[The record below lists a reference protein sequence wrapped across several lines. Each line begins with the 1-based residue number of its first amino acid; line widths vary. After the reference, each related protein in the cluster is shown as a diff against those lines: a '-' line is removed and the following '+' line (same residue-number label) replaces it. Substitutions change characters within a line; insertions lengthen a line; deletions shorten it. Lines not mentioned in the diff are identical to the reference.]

1 MNNNN
6 TDIKFNDFTNQ
17 PLIPYKILEALLK
30 SNSDSANNLFKLLKY
45 NDIDCLS
52 KPNLTLKE
60 KKALIWRGQDIENNY
75 NIFVKPLVSSS
86 LVDSESQSQMRI
98 YRYSTYP
105 ENKIDA
111 TISIQLVFLT
121 NDKASLVDVD
131 GILCERTDVME
142 SEFLNVINGRDIQIG
157 TGYISFDRQVIRQN
171 TSQINI
177 SNSRSVYGRS
187 LLISLKYTYLS
198 HDDCS

>member
-6 TDIKFNDFTNQ
+6 KDIKYNDFSSQ

-30 SNSDSANNLFKLLKY
+30 NNSDHANNLFKLLKY

-52 KPNLTLKE
+52 RQNLTLKE
-60 KKALIWRGQDIENNY
+60 KTSLIWRGQDVEQNY
-75 NIFVKPLVSSS
+75 NIFVKPLIGSS

-105 ENKIDA
+105 DNKIEA
-111 TISIQLVFLT
+111 TISIQLIFLT
-121 NDKASLVDVD
+121 NEKSSLVDVD

-142 SEFLNVINGRDIQIG
+142 SEFLNVINGRDIDIG
-157 TGYISFDRQVIRQN
+157 TGYITFDRQVIRSS
-171 TSQINI
+171 TSQINV

-187 LLISLKYTYLS
+187 MLMSLKYTNLS
-198 HDDCS
+198 HDIC

>member
-6 TDIKFNDFTNQ
+6 KDIKYNDFSSQ

-30 SNSDSANNLFKLLKY
+30 NNSEHANNLFKLLKY

-52 KPNLTLKE
+52 RQNLTLKE
-60 KKALIWRGQDIENNY
+60 KTSLIWRGQDVEQNY
-75 NIFVKPLVSSS
+75 NIFVKPLIGSS

-105 ENKIDA
+105 DNKIEA
-111 TISIQLVFLT
+111 TISIQLIFLT
-121 NDKASLVDVD
+121 NEKSSLVDVD

-142 SEFLNVINGRDIQIG
+142 SEFLNVINGRDIDIG
-157 TGYISFDRQVIRQN
+157 TGYITFDRQVIRSS
-171 TSQINI
+171 TSQINV

-187 LLISLKYTYLS
+187 MLMSLKYTNLS
-198 HDDCS
+198 HDIC

>member
-6 TDIKFNDFTNQ
+6 KDIKYNDFSSQ

-30 SNSDSANNLFKLLKY
+30 NNSDNANNLFKLLKY

-52 KPNLTLKE
+52 RPNLTLKE
-60 KKALIWRGQDIENNY
+60 KTSLIWRGQDVEQNY
-75 NIFVKPLVSSS
+75 NIFVKPLIGSS

-105 ENKIDA
+105 DNKIEA
-111 TISIQLVFLT
+111 TISIQLIFLT
-121 NDKASLVDVD
+121 NEKSSLVDVD

-142 SEFLNVINGRDIQIG
+142 SEFLNVINGRDIDIG
-157 TGYISFDRQVIRQN
+157 TGYITFDRQVIRSS
-171 TSQINI
+171 TSQINV

-187 LLISLKYTYLS
+187 MLMSLKYTNLS
-198 HDDCS
+198 HDIC

>member
-6 TDIKFNDFTNQ
+6 KDIKYNDFSSQ

-30 SNSDSANNLFKLLKY
+30 NNSDHANNLFKLLKY

-52 KPNLTLKE
+52 RQNLTLKE
-60 KKALIWRGQDIENNY
+60 KTALIWRGQDVEQNY
-75 NIFVKPLVSSS
+75 NIFVKPLIGSS

-105 ENKIDA
+105 DNKIEA
-111 TISIQLVFLT
+111 TISIQLIFIT
-121 NDKASLVDVD
+121 NEKSSLVDVD

-142 SEFLNVINGRDIQIG
+142 SEFLNVINGRDIDIG
-157 TGYISFDRQVIRQN
+157 TGYITFDRQVIRSS
-171 TSQINI
+171 TSQINV

-187 LLISLKYTYLS
+187 MLMSLKYTNLS
-198 HDDCS
+198 HDIC